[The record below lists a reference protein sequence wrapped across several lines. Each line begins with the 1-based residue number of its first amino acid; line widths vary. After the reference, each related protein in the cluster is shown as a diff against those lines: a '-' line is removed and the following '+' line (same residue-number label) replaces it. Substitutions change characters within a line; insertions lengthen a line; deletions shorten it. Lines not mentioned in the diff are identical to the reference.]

1 VGWKGFLEDLVPSF
15 KEFFSSDAMRDYLQE
30 CVAEY
35 PEKKSVEVDYSDL
48 QKYNPKIADLLL
60 SNPDAVIRAAESAVE
75 AAAQNLPNPP
85 EKKFSPHVRFYNLP
99 PVRGVEVDVQQ
110 LGAEHLNKLSRVEGV
125 VNWVT
130 VIKPLM
136 KTALWE
142 CAHCGNTVKTYS
154 DKNIIKQPGVCVC
167 GRKDSMKLVEKS
179 SEFNNLQRGEL
190 QDPIEKLRGSTP
202 ASNVELWLEDDLVNK
217 ITPGERVI
225 ITGIL
230 RLRPERDKSGK
241 TSSVYAKFLDVV
253 HVQKSE
259 REFEE
264 LKITKEE
271 EEKIIALSKN
281 PKLFELITQSI
292 APSIYGYDE
301 LKQAIALQL
310 FGGTPGKVQPDGEK
324 IRSDLH
330 VLLVGDPG
338 TAKSSILEY
347 VKLVAPKSVLV
358 SGGSS
363 SGVGLTAAAERDK
376 EGEGWIL
383 KAGALVLANGG
394 IAIIDEFDKM
404 SEEDRGAMHQ
414 GMEQQLISIA
424 KAGIVTQFPSRT
436 AVLAAANPKLGR
448 FDPTQPPS
456 QQFDISP
463 ALMSRF
469 DLIFAIRDVLD
480 ETRDRKMADHILLG
494 HMVASD
500 KKKAEELPQD
510 SPIKPKIEKEFLQKY
525 IAYARKNVFPVLTR
539 EASEKIKD
547 FYVELRKLGA
557 KQNTFPITARQIE
570 GVIRLAEASAKARL
584 SQRVE
589 EEDAERAIS
598 LMRYVLQEVY
608 VDKETGKL
616 DSDVIYVGQPKS
628 RVDKLRTMLE
638 IISALEKRLDMVPVE
653 DVVKEANSMGI
664 DEHYARQ
671 LVEVLRRQGDLY
683 EPKTGFIKSAHKREW
698 G

>member
-1 VGWKGFLEDLVPSF
+1 
-15 KEFFSSDAMRDYLQE
+15 MRDYLQE
-30 CVAEY
+30 CVAQY

-48 QKYNPKIADLLL
+48 QKDKTAIADLLL
-60 SNPDAVIRAAESAVE
+60 KNPDAVVRAAESAVE
-75 AAAQNLPNPP
+75 AVAQTLPNPP
-85 EKKFSPHVRFYNLP
+85 EKKFTPHVRFYNLP
-99 PVRGVEVDVQQ
+99 SVRGVEVDVQQ
-110 LGAEHLNKLSRVEGV
+110 LGSEQLNKLARVEGV
-125 VNWVT
+125 VNWIT
-130 VIKPLM
+130 EIKPLM

-142 CAHCGNTVKTYS
+142 CIHCGSTVKTAS
-154 DKNIIKQPGVCVC
+154 EKNVMKQPGLCSC
-167 GRKDSMKLVEKS
+167 GRKDSFKLVEKS

-202 ASNVELWLEDDLVNK
+202 ASDVELWLEDDLVNT
-217 ITPGERVI
+217 ITPGERI
-225 ITGIL
+225 IATGIL
-230 RLRPERDKSGK
+230 RLRPQRDKNGK
-241 TSSVYAKFLDVV
+241 PSSVYEKFLDVL
-253 HVQKSE
+253 HIQKSE

-264 LKITKEE
+264 LTVTKEE
-271 EEKIIALSKN
+271 EEKIITLSKN
-281 PKLFELITQSI
+281 PKLFELIIQSI

-347 VKLVAPKSVLV
+347 VNLIAPKSVLV

-404 SEEDRGAMHQ
+404 GEEDRGAMHQ
-414 GMEQQLISIA
+414 GMEQQMISIA
-424 KAGIVTQFPSRT
+424 KAGIVTKFPSRT
-436 AVLAAANPKLGR
+436 SVLAAANPKLGR

-456 QQFDISP
+456 QQFDVSP

-494 HMVASD
+494 HKVASD

-510 SPIKPKIEKEFLQKY
+510 SPIKPRIEKEFLQKY
-525 IAYARKNVFPVLTR
+525 IAYSRKTVFPILTDV
-539 EASEKIKD
+539 AGDKIKE
-547 FYVELRKLGA
+547 FYVDLRRLGA

-570 GVIRLAEASAKARL
+570 GIIRLAEASAKARL

-589 EEDAERAIS
+589 EEDAERAIK
-598 LMRYVLQEVY
+598 LVRHVLEEVF

-628 RVDKLRTMLE
+628 KIDEKRNKTRVLTE
-638 IISALEKRLDMVPVE
+638 IVSALEKKFDAVPIDE
-653 DVVKEANSMGI
+653 VVKEAASMGI
-664 DEHYARQ
+664 DEHYAHQ
-671 LVEVLRRQGDLY
+671 LLETLTRDGEFYTPRI
-683 EPKTGFIKSAHKREW
+683 GFIKSARKREW

>member
-1 VGWKGFLEDLVPSF
+1 MEDLVSSF
-15 KEFFSSDAMRDYLQE
+15 KDFFASDEMRDYLQE
-30 CVAEY
+30 CVSQY

-48 QKYNPKIADLLL
+48 QKYSPKIADLLL
-60 SNPDAVIRAAESAVE
+60 SNPDAVVRAAESAVE
-75 AAAQNLPNPP
+75 AVAQTLPNPP
-85 EKKFSPHVRFYNLP
+85 EKEKKFSPHVRFYNLP
-99 PVRGVEVDVQQ
+99 PVRGVEVEVQQ

-125 VNWVT
+125 VNWIT

-142 CAHCGNTVKTYS
+142 CVHCGLTTKTKS
-154 DKNIIKQPGVCVC
+154 EKNVVKQPPALCSC
-167 GRKDSMKLVEKS
+167 GRRDSFKLVAES

-190 QDPIEKLRGSTP
+190 QDPVEKLRGSTP
-202 ASNVELWLEDDLVNK
+202 ASDVELWLEDDLVNK

-225 ITGIL
+225 VTGVL
-230 RLRPERDKSGK
+230 RLRPERDRSGK
-241 TSSVYAKFLDVV
+241 ASSVYAKFLDVM

-264 LKITKEE
+264 LTVTKEE

-281 PKLFELITQSI
+281 PKLFELLTQSI

-330 VLLVGDPG
+330 ILLVGDPG

-347 VKLVAPKSVLV
+347 VNLIAPKSVLV
-358 SGGSS
+358 SGGSA

-394 IAIIDEFDKM
+394 VAIIDEFDKM
-404 SEEDRGAMHQ
+404 NEEDRGAMHQ

-436 AVLAAANPKLGR
+436 AVLAAANPKFGR

-494 HMVASD
+494 HRVASD
-500 KKKAEELPQD
+500 KKAAEALPRD
-510 SPIKPKIEKEFLQKY
+510 SPILPAIEQGFLQKY
-525 IAYARKNVFPVLTR
+525 VAYARKNVFPVLTD

-547 FYVELRKLGA
+547 FYVSLRKMGA

-570 GVIRLAEASAKARL
+570 SIIRLAEASAKARL

-589 EEDAERAIS
+589 AQDADRAIT
-598 LMRYVLQEVY
+598 LVNHVLNEVF
-608 VDKETGKL
+608 VDRETGKI

-628 RVDKLRTMLE
+628 KVDKLRTMLE
-638 IISALEKRLDMVPVE
+638 VISSLEKKLDLVPIE
-653 DVVKEANSMGI
+653 DVVKEANSVGI

-671 LVEVLRRQGDLY
+671 LIEILQRQGDLY
-683 EPKTGFIKSAHKREW
+683 QPKTGFIKSAHKREW

>member
-1 VGWKGFLEDLVPSF
+1 MEDLVSSF
-15 KEFFSSDAMRDYLQE
+15 KNFFASDEMRDYLQE
-30 CVAEY
+30 CVSQY

-48 QKYNPKIADLLL
+48 QKYSPKIADLLL
-60 SNPDAVIRAAESAVE
+60 SNPDDVVRDAESAVE
-75 AAAQNLPNPP
+75 AVAQTLPNPP
-85 EKKFSPHVRFYNLP
+85 EKEKKFSPHVRFYNFP
-99 PVRGVEVDVQQ
+99 PVRGVEVEVQQ
-110 LGAEHLNKLSRVEGV
+110 LGVEQLNKLSRVEGV
-125 VNWVT
+125 VNWIT

-142 CAHCGNTVKTYS
+142 CVHCGLTTKTKSEKNVVKPPALCS
-154 DKNIIKQPGVCVC
+154 C
-167 GRKDSMKLVEKS
+167 GRKDSFKLVAES

-190 QDPIEKLRGSTP
+190 QDPVEKLRGSTP
-202 ASNVELWLEDDLVNK
+202 ASSVELWLEDDLVNK

-225 ITGIL
+225 VTGVL
-230 RLRPERDKSGK
+230 RLKPERDRSGK
-241 TSSVYAKFLDVV
+241 ASSVYAKFFDVM

-264 LKITKEE
+264 LTVTKEE
-271 EEKIIALSKN
+271 EEKIIALSKD
-281 PKLFELITQSI
+281 PKLFELLTQSI
-292 APSIYGYDE
+292 APSIYGYNE

-330 VLLVGDPG
+330 ILLVGDPG

-347 VKLVAPKSVLV
+347 VNLIAPKSVLV
-358 SGGSS
+358 SGGSA

-394 IAIIDEFDKM
+394 VAIIDEFDKM

-436 AVLAAANPKLGR
+436 AVLAAANPKFGR
-448 FDPTQPPS
+448 FDLTQPPS

-494 HMVASD
+494 HKVASD
-500 KKKAEELPQD
+500 KKAAEALPRD
-510 SPIKPKIEKEFLQKY
+510 SPILPAIEQGFLQKY
-525 IAYARKNVFPVLTR
+525 IAYARKNVFPVLTD

-547 FYVELRKLGA
+547 FYVSLRKMGA

-570 GVIRLAEASAKARL
+570 SIIRLAEASAKARL

-589 EEDAERAIS
+589 AQDADRAIT
-598 LMRYVLQEVY
+598 LVNHVLNEVF
-608 VDKETGKL
+608 VDRETGKI

-628 RVDKLRTMLE
+628 KVDKLRMMLE
-638 IISALEKRLDMVPVE
+638 VISSLEKKLDLVPIE
-653 DVVKEANSMGI
+653 DVVKEANSVGI

-671 LVEVLRRQGDLY
+671 LIEILQRQGDLY
-683 EPKTGFIKSAHKREW
+683 QPKTGFIKSAHKREW